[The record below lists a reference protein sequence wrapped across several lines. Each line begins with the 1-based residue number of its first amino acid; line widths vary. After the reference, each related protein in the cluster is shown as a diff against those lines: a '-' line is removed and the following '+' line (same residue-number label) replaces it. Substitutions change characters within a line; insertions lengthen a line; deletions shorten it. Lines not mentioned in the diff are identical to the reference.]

1 MYSSDINLLNIETA
15 SSKILI
21 PFMTPN
27 MSKKRD
33 LPLFLGVF
41 PRVEN
46 KEEGYLKACG

>member
-1 MYSSDINLLNIETA
+1 
-15 SSKILI
+15 
-21 PFMTPN
+21 